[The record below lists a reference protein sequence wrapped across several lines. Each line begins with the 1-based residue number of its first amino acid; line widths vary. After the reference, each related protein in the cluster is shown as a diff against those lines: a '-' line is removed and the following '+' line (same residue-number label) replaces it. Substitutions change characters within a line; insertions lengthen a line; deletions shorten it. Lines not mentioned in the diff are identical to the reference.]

1 MDPTQPMVAYYGMN
15 KAELA
20 AVAHI
25 ISQFEKRIKELE
37 TAIKES
43 SSWLEK
49 EQLRQS
55 LKTNQKLLEGAKEA
69 FWAGSL

>member
-1 MDPTQPMVAYYGMN
+1 MNPNQPMVAYYGMT
-15 KAELA
+15 KDELA
-20 AVAHI
+20 AVAHL
-25 ISQFEKRIKELE
+25 ISQFEKRIVELE
-37 TAIKES
+37 QAIRDS

-55 LKTNQKLLEGAKEA
+55 LKTNHKLLAGAKEA